1 MSITR
6 LLAAA
11 AGGAALMA
19 GLWGPAFSVDL
30 HWLLLGARLG
40 IDDVS
45 RPFLVVTGLAWL
57 TAGLLIN
64 EPELGRRRG
73 RFLAMFWLALAGN
86 LLTVLSQDIV
96 SFYTAFAVMSL
107 AAYGL
112 VAHPGG
118 PRSRFAGRVYIVLAV
133 AGELLL
139 FAAMVGLVHAAG
151 GRAGFPLEPGAPL
164 AGWLTLCVLA
174 GFGIKAG
181 LVPLHV
187 SLPLIYRAAPLAAG
201 VALAGAALNAGI
213 LGWLR
218 WLPVADAGAWSGM
231 VLVVL
236 GAGGYLYAVAA
247 GLCQRHPR
255 ALLGYSSVSQVAL
268 MAVVIGVGLR
278 VPEHWPALLPGVIAI
293 MFHHAVAKTFLFAVS
308 GLRPRVLAWTGVV
321 VAGAGLAG
329 VPLTA
334 GYAAK
339 SVLKD
344 SVLLA
349 PDTGQLADWLWLSS
363 ALTTLLVARFAWLLA
378 RFPGRTAT
386 SSDRLGIAASFTAL
400 ALITVAAAAR
410 WQGSPGDLLTAAAP
424 VVGALLLAVLIRQWL
439 RHMRFV
445 PGSRVRVP
453 AGDLAVP
460 IARWLRGLGTG
471 LTGLAAA
478 LPLRRVSPSALAR
491 RAPGIPG
498 WVDRSANTPEPV
510 WSNAAGAVLACVVV
524 IGICLVL
531 VAA

>member
-6 LLAAA
+6 LLGALV
-11 AGGAALMA
+11 GGAALIA
-19 GLWGPAFSVDL
+19 GLWAPAFSVDVD
-30 HWLLLGARLG
+30 WLLLGARLG

-45 RPFLVVTGLAWL
+45 RPFLIVTGLAWL
-57 TAGLLIN
+57 MAGLLIN
-64 EPELGRRRG
+64 ETELRGHRG
-73 RFLAMFWLALAGN
+73 RFATVFWLALAGN

-96 SFYTAFAVMSL
+96 SFYTAFSLMSL

-112 VAHPGG
+112 VAHAGG

-139 FAAMVGLVHAAG
+139 FAAMAGLVHAAG
-151 GRAGFPLEPGAPL
+151 GRAGFPLEAGAPL
-164 AGWLTLCVLA
+164 DGWLTLCVLA

-218 WLPVADAGAWSGM
+218 WLPVDDAPAGYGTA
-231 VLVVL
+231 LVVL

-268 MAVVIGVGLR
+268 MAVVIGVGL
-278 VPEHWPALLPGVIAI
+278 VAPAYWPALLPGVIAI
-293 MFHHAVAKTFLFAVS
+293 MFHHAVAKTYLFAVS
-308 GLRPRVLAWTGVV
+308 GMQPGMLAWTGIAL
-321 VAGAGLAG
+321 AGAGLAG
-329 VPLTA
+329 APLTA
-334 GYAAK
+334 GYTAK

-344 SVLLA
+344 SVSLV
-349 PDTGQLADWLWLSS
+349 PDTGLLADWLWLSS
-363 ALTTLLVARFAWLLA
+363 VLTTLIVARFAWLLA
-378 RFPGRTAT
+378 RFPGRAAT
-386 SSDRLGIAASFTAL
+386 SSDRLGIMAGFIAL
-400 ALITVAAAAR
+400 AFLTLAAAAR
-410 WQGSPGDLLTAAAP
+410 WQGSFTGLLMAAVP
-424 VVGALLLAVLIRQWL
+424 VIGGLVLAVLIARW
-439 RHMRFV
+439 RRTSSV
-445 PGSRVRVP
+445 AIGGRVRVP

-460 IARWLRGLGTG
+460 VARRLRELSTD
-471 LTGLAAA
+471 LTGHAAGIA
-478 LPLRRVSPSALAR
+478 PRRVPVSALAR

-498 WVDRSANTPEPV
+498 WVDRAANTPEPG
-510 WSNAAGAVLACVVV
+510 WSNAAGVVLACVVL

-531 VAA
+531 AAA